1 MLYTIAIAVH
11 VVVAVLAVGLVGAVP
26 LTARFARQSAGSSAA
41 AEKLLPGLL
50 RSVQLGL
57 GAMLLTGILLDW
69 SAAGGFHRMTWFK
82 VSMAVLVVLGISL
95 GRVRAAL
102 RHRELR
108 RVEQWGWAMC
118 AAVAV
123 VTLLMQV
130 K

>member
-1 MLYTIAIAVH
+1 
-11 VVVAVLAVGLVGAVP
+11 
-26 LTARFARQSAGSSAA
+26 
-41 AEKLLPGLL
+41 
-50 RSVQLGL
+50 VQLGL

-69 SAAGGFHRMTWFK
+69 SAAGGFHRMTWFQ

-95 GRVRAAL
+95 GRARAAL
-102 RHRELR
+102 RHHELR